1 HFITAAMP
9 NQHKYTPS
17 FLPLYCCNA
26 KLLFPDG
33 ICDVD
38 RVRRHSV
45 SGRADSA
52 PARSAKHRSIGNR
65 GRSRFRRSP
74 RWFTAYDDATGKTLW
89 RTRLTDV
96 PNSAPITYMANGKQY
111 VATCGLIWRPT
122 GRKFP
127 AAYSRDSASS
137 GCPELIDLGL

>member
-1 HFITAAMP
+1 MP
-9 NQHKYTPS
+9 NCFSLMVFAMLIAFAATQSQAGQSP
-17 FLPLYCCNA
+17 
-26 KLLFPDG
+26 G
-33 ICDVD
+33 Q
-38 RVRRHSV
+38 
-45 SGRADSA
+45 RAPQSTGVLATAGGVVFAGALD
-52 PARSAKHRSIGNR
+52 
-65 GRSRFRRSP
+65 

-89 RTRLTDV
+89 RTRLNDV

-111 VATCGLIWRPT
+111 VAICGRIWRPT